1 MTHCGKIGAILLL
14 ALAGCATNSPQS
26 QPPET
31 INLTE
36 EAVVVAEPAPIV
48 LPKPV
53 APVRAPLVATNP
65 VPAPI
70 VVIVPTNQPTEGWIP
85 LDRWS
90 QMNGFGALKRL
101 SADAMPI
108 FAVTTTNGTMTV
120 RVGSQSAHWNGLEYR
135 LGFAPQLISGLP
147 YIHTLDVRKNFDPLL
162 HNTSLHFKTNRIIVI
177 DPGHGGMDTGTKS
190 VYNARFEKEFT
201 LDWAFRLQALL
212 VTNGWTVL
220 LTRSNDMNLALSN
233 RVAFA
238 ERNKADLF
246 LSLHFNSAGPD
257 KTQAGLETYC
267 LTPTGMP
274 SNLTR
279 GFADN
284 TALIFPNNSFDKEN
298 LAYAVRLHRA
308 LLNVNGHADR
318 GVRRAR
324 FLGVL
329 QNQNRPAALVEGGYL
344 SNPYE
349 AKNIADPNYR
359 QRLAEA
365 IAQALLMDTDSRMN
379 LASQSAPVPAPA
391 PASASGKIN

>member
-1 MTHCGKIGAILLL
+1 VA
-14 ALAGCATNSPQS
+14 
-26 QPPET
+26 
-31 INLTE
+31 LTE

-48 LPKPV
+48 LPTPA
-53 APVRAPLVATNP
+53 APVQTPPIQTPLVATNP
-65 VPAPI
+65 APAPAT
-70 VVIVPTNQPTEGWIP
+70 VSTAPTNQPTEGWIP

-90 QMNGFGALKRL
+90 QLNGFGALKRL
-101 SADAMPI
+101 TADAAPF
-108 FAVTTTNGTMTV
+108 FAFATTNGTMTV
-120 RVGSQSAHWNGLEYR
+120 RIGSQLAHWNGLEYH
-135 LGFAPQLISGLP
+135 LGFAPQLINGLP

-162 HNTSLHFKTNRIIVI
+162 HNTSLHLKSNRVIVI
-177 DPGHGGMDTGTKS
+177 DPGHGGMDTGTRS
-190 VYNARFEKEFT
+190 VYNAHFEKEFT

-220 LTRSNDMNLALSN
+220 LTRSNDVNLALSN

-238 ERNKADLF
+238 ERHKADLF

-267 LTPTGMP
+267 LTPKGMP

-284 TALIFPNNSFDKEN
+284 PVLIFPNNSFDKEN
-298 LAYAVRLHRA
+298 LTYAVRLHRA

-344 SNPYE
+344 SNPNE
-349 AKNIADPNYR
+349 AKNIADPAYR

-365 IAQALLMDTDSRMN
+365 ISQAMLEDADPRMN
-379 LASQSAPVPAPA
+379 LASQSTPPPAPA
-391 PASASGKIN
+391 TASEKSINVGQ